1 MDGRVPRAESR
12 TYKALCTRPAPSGH
26 EKVCAVSRLRRRVGD
41 LAAGRNALVGR
52 QRRAALDLRY
62 KQIEGALRMR
72 LDQLELREYVLESLE
87 MVPVLDL
94 VEAVR
99 RLMLVAPI
107 SAAAIVPIPLIVV
120 VTLRNSLNLA
130 RIGARVMINRQ

>member
-1 MDGRVPRAESR
+1 MSR
-12 TYKALCTRPAPSGH
+12 
-26 EKVCAVSRLRRRVGD
+26 RLRRRVGD
-41 LAAGRNALVGR
+41 LAAARNALVGR

-62 KQIEGALRMR
+62 KQIEGALRVR

-87 MVPVLDL
+87 MVSVLHL
-94 VEAVR
+94 VQPVR

-120 VTLRNSLNLA
+120 VTPP
-130 RIGARVMINRQ
+130 QQP